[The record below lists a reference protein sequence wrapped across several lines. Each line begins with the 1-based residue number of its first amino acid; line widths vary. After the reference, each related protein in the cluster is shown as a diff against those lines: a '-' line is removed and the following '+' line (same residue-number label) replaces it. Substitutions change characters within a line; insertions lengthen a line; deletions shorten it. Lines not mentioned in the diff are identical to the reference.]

1 METTVNTKP
10 TTTSENI
17 PSDKFKI
24 VCYYSSWAQ
33 YRVGDGELAA
43 HEIDPYVC
51 THLIYCF
58 IGLDSTNYD
67 SIEVLDEWG
76 DLPSE
81 DGGNNDGIGKFIT
94 LRDSNPDLK
103 LLVAIGGSSQNS
115 SMYSIMA
122 ANASLRSSFI
132 DSAVE
137 FIDKYGFDGMDFVWE
152 YPANNGGSPS
162 DKENFVLLIQE
173 MKEEFNKYG
182 WILSAAVGMR
192 KEIVESAYDI
202 PALSESLDFLN
213 LLTFDF
219 HDYRENET
227 GHHSQFYAMPDDE
240 DMFLN
245 VNASVGLWLEGGADP
260 EKLILGIPSYSK
272 TFEVEEDGG
281 EIGEPSLGPGINGSI
296 TQEMVKIKEVF

>member
-1 METTVNTKP
+1 MNPNDIV
-10 TTTSENI
+10 
-17 PSDKFKI
+17 DFKI

-33 YRVGDGELAA
+33 YREEDGELAA
-43 HEIDPYVC
+43 DEIDPYIC

-103 LLVAIGGSSQNS
+103 LLVAIGGASQNS

-173 MKEEFNKYG
+173 MREEFDKYG
-182 WILSAAVGMR
+182 WILSAAVGMK
-192 KEIVESAYDI
+192 KEIVDSAYDI
-202 PALSESLDFLN
+202 PSLSESLDFIN
-213 LLTFDF
+213 LLTFDL
-219 HDYRENET
+219 HDYSDNQT
-227 GHHSQFYAMPDDE
+227 GHHSQFYSMPDD
-240 DMFLN
+240 DDVYLN
-245 VNASVGLWLEGGADP
+245 VNASVEMWLQGGALAS
-260 EKLILGIPSYSK
+260 KLILGIPMYSK
-272 TFEVEEDGG
+272 TFEVPDGEG
-281 EIGEPSLGPGINGSI
+281 DIGACSLGPGEAGSI
-296 TQEMVKIKEVF
+296 SQETVRIVFRLFIFIL